1 MPVSSAATVSSTPPR
16 GPTVSMPHLDDDQ
29 LEGVRGWLIDRV
41 HEHRLSPTQRRVV
54 QHMLDS
60 MPQVAFA
67 STIDMAEAAGVS
79 QPTVTRIA
87 TALGFTGYA
96 EFRNA
101 ARDAVLSATPP
112 AAVGAGSTSATTPG
126 AALAHER
133 QNLRTLEATISSDAM
148 RRAVGLLADS
158 RPLGVVGLRVSAA
171 LANYLGYLAQRIMPD
186 VHVLDDASAL
196 DDGLTQLHLDG
207 ATTLLVFAMP
217 RYPAATVRALVR
229 ARELGMT
236 TIGVVDTPL
245 VPFADLIDV
254 RLVAPVGQD
263 LVFDSHAAAV
273 TLSIALLE
281 GVAAQ
286 DARRTRT
293 RLEAHEERVGEW
305 EHRTP

>member
-1 MPVSSAATVSSTPPR
+1 MTMPQ
-16 GPTVSMPHLDDDQ
+16 LDDHQ
-29 LEGVRGWLIDRV
+29 LEGVRGWLIGLV

-87 TALGFTGYA
+87 TALGFSGYA

-112 AAVGAGSTSATTPG
+112 PAASTTGPPPTTPG

-133 QNLRTLEATISSDAM
+133 QNLRTVEATIASDAM
-148 RRAVGLLADS
+148 RRAVDLIADS
-158 RPLGVVGLRVSAA
+158 RPLGIVGLRVSAA
-171 LANYLGYLAQRIMPD
+171 LANYVGYLAQRIMPD
-186 VHVLDDASAL
+186 VHVLDDAAGL
-196 DDGLTQLHLDG
+196 DDDLTQLHLDG

-217 RYPAATVRALVR
+217 RYPDATVRALAR

-236 TIGVVDTPL
+236 TVGIVDTPL
-245 VPFADLIDV
+245 APFAHLIDV
-254 RLVAPVGQD
+254 CLVAPVGQD

-281 GVAAQ
+281 GVAAS

-293 RLEAHEERVGEW
+293 RLEAHEERVAEW
-305 EHRTP
+305 EYRAP

>member
-1 MPVSSAATVSSTPPR
+1 
-16 GPTVSMPHLDDDQ
+16 VSMPHLDDDQ
-29 LEGVRGWLIDRV
+29 LEGVRGWLVDRV

-101 ARDAVLSATPP
+101 ARDAVLSAT
-112 AAVGAGSTSATTPG
+112 TSG

-148 RRAVGLLADS
+148 RRAVSLIADG

-186 VHVLDDASAL
+186 VHVLDDAAAL

-217 RYPAATVRALVR
+217 RYPAATVRALAR

-236 TIGVVDTPL
+236 TVGIVDTPL

-305 EHRTP
+305 EHRTS